1 MEAIMKI
8 PAELEYL
15 KGLVKLARRRKDEE
29 AGRNQVATVYNT
41 TTIKRISV
49 NKNYRGKTMHLP
61 IKINNGMIERLVDI
75 GASMSVMATSIV

>member
-1 MEAIMKI
+1 MKI

>member
-15 KGLVKLARRRKDEE
+15 KGLVKLARKRKDEE
-29 AGRNQVATVYNT
+29 AGRNQVATIYNT
-41 TTIKRISV
+41 TTIKRIFV

-61 IKINNGMIERLVDI
+61 VKINNGMIERLVDI
-75 GASMSVMATSIV
+75 GASMLIMATSIV